1 MWMCVVI
8 FFLSYLLTECLDVP
22 VVFLTSCLSSWV
34 VSCCFA
40 FFPWILLISELEN
53 QHPKDMLP
61 KNVQNKCFYSCVE
74 HRLKEWWDMK
84 CEFGLCLQ
92 LMFEISFQIIGY
104 WTQSSWSIV
113 PESRKKT
120 LPAIFQI
127 RCFSRTLQIVMSK
140 AGCQQITLIT
150 LCSFQI
156 PVWLHSLYKDRQSC
170 SF

>member
-92 LMFEISFQIIGY
+92 LMFEISFQDHRLLD
-104 WTQSSWSIV
+104 T
-113 PESRKKT
+113 
-120 LPAIFQI
+120 
-127 RCFSRTLQIVMSK
+127 
-140 AGCQQITLIT
+140 
-150 LCSFQI
+150 
-156 PVWLHSLYKDRQSC
+156 VWLEYSPRKQKENIASHFPNSVLQTDFANCNVQSWM
-170 SF
+170 SAD